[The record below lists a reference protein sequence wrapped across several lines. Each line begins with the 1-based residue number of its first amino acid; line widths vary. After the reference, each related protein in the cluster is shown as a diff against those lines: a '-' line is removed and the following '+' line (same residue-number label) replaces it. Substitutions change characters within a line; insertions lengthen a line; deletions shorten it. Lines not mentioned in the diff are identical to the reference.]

1 MDAQLKMKLVQKDF
15 PIPKPH
21 EVVIRVEASPINPSD
36 QGVMF
41 GWSNMANAYH
51 EGVGPKRVLTAPISD
66 QGMRIMKARIDQ
78 NLPVG
83 NEGAGTVVLTGDNPE
98 AKALYGKNNGSTDVG
113 VCMQNIVVYL
123 Q

>member
-1 MDAQLKMKLVQKDF
+1 MTLPDKYYQMMSTVTNDAQLKMELVQKDF

-51 EGVGPKRVLTAPISD
+51 EGVQVQKG
-66 QGMRIMKARIDQ
+66 
-78 NLPVG
+78 
-83 NEGAGTVVLTGDNPE
+83 
-98 AKALYGKNNGSTDVG
+98 Y
-113 VCMQNIVVYL
+113 
-123 Q
+123 

>member
-1 MDAQLKMKLVQKDF
+1 MTLPNKYYQMTSTVTNDAQLKMKLVQKDF

-66 QGMRIMKARIDQ
+66 QGMR
-78 NLPVG
+78 NY
-83 NEGAGTVVLTGDNPE
+83 ES
-98 AKALYGKNNGSTDVG
+98 KN
-113 VCMQNIVVYL
+113 
-123 Q
+123 